1 MALNQANLVT
11 IHELLVDFSWNALSG
26 SPGRKAELDALCLDI
41 KTYCLDGKWDALD
54 IHYRAVWLGEI
65 SRRLARIVPD
75 PGTVIRKRKEK
86 GDITQEKLMA
96 TVAADG
102 VQILRLKFS
111 QFTINRHF
119 QGHYEGQPDWLSGKE
134 ILDVAKT
141 LRGEP
146 GLSNDLRIRVHRHS
160 GQWVALN
167 NRGFALHCLANVV
180 PARLAFDTQLSTDE
194 AERLGRSFAD
204 MGLNLGASI
213 PETRRRRQD
222 WDAMIPSSFTAV
234 PRTRNS
240 TDVAYTIKAISMAP
254 GAAPDHGNEIVM
266 NSKIDM

>member
-1 MALNQANLVT
+1 MALTQANLAT

-26 SPGRKAELDALCLDI
+26 SPARKADLDALCLDI
-41 KTYCLDGKWDALD
+41 KDYCLDGKWDGLNLN
-54 IHYRAVWLGEI
+54 YRAVWLGEI
-65 SRRLARIVPD
+65 SRRLNRIVPD
-75 PGTVIRKRKEK
+75 ATTVVGK
-86 GDITQEKLMA
+86 GKKGADITRDKLIA

-119 QGHYEGQPDWLSGKE
+119 QGHYVGQPEWLSGKE

-146 GLSNDLRIRVHRHS
+146 ERSKDLRIRAHHHA

-180 PARLAFDTQLSTDE
+180 PARIAFDTELSSDE
-194 AERLGRSFAD
+194 AERLGRSFDDA
-204 MGLNLGASI
+204 GLNLGASI
-213 PETRRRRQD
+213 PESRRSRQV
-222 WDAMIPSSFTAV
+222 WDPMIPSSLTAV
-234 PRTRNS
+234 PETRNS
-240 TDVAYTIKAISMAP
+240 SRVVYTIKAIGMSP
-254 GAAPDHGNEIVM
+254 DAAPDHGNELVM
-266 NSKIDM
+266 NSAL